1 MPLLCL
7 NRRPCQEILRIFLN
21 SLFFAVIHQELGSL
35 GENIRKYPFFYF
47 LYKKKIALK
56 GNLCYER
63 GMSQTIQDYWAMSP
77 LAAVGLVLL
86 VLCHL
91 GGWKGGWKTAG
102 NVVGWALVIIGIGSF
117 LGSLV

>member
-1 MPLLCL
+1 
-7 NRRPCQEILRIFLN
+7 
-21 SLFFAVIHQELGSL
+21 
-35 GENIRKYPFFYF
+35 
-47 LYKKKIALK
+47 
-56 GNLCYER
+56 
-63 GMSQTIQDYWAMSP
+63 MSTLIQDYWAMSP